1 MSPVRYLRYEMTVP
15 RQLPTG
21 TVTFV
26 FSDIEGS
33 TRLIQQLGDAYRT
46 VLECHH
52 AIVESAVTAAG
63 GSVVDFEGDGAFM
76 AFGSAL
82 AALSCVV
89 EIQRRLA
96 AEPWPDDASVR
107 VRMGVHTGE
116 GRRGASNYLGLDV
129 HRTARISAS
138 GHGGQVLLSEATAR
152 LTEYDLPD
160 GTYLEDLGIHALK
173 DLVHDE
179 HLYQLS
185 IAGLP
190 RAFPPLAT
198 STGIKGNL
206 PSRTVSFVGRR
217 DEINRLSEKVAQHR
231 LVTLTGSAGVGK
243 TALALAVAPQ
253 MSAQFP
259 DGVWF
264 VEVARVDEKTGLAM
278 AVAHQLRIT
287 GNADQDLVETV
298 AARLIRARALLV
310 LDGCEHLLGAV
321 AHLAETIFGST
332 REVHILV
339 TSRERLSIRGEV
351 VVHVA
356 PLAVPGDGD
365 LSSTAE
371 LSSYESVALFL
382 ARAKAVQPDFAV
394 TEQNAPAIAEICRR
408 LDGIPLALELAAARL
423 KMLSPWQLVERLD
436 HQFALL
442 AGRHRDVA
450 PHQQTLETTLDWS
463 HDALSPLEQVVF
475 ARLSVFAGSFSI
487 EAAEEVCS
495 GGKVDQHRVLDLLER
510 LVETS
515 LVETVPTE
523 PVRYRL
529 LEPIRHYALSRL
541 EQHDDAQAVHSRHAR
556 FFTDLAEE
564 ADRELHGPDQTRWT
578 VRLDRARDNLNAALR
593 HLDESGDTVGVLRLA
608 GALRWFWVI
617 RRDVS
622 GGWWWLQRALENQ
635 EGSLPEHT
643 ARALS
648 GIGLLAVRRLDFE
661 SAHHALTKARDIYR
675 SIGDSR
681 SEAHQA
687 YHLATLAWFRD
698 EPEEAE
704 ELAAVAEEMSRSSG
718 DHWSLAW
725 ILAMGGTMARLYGD
739 LAKARRLMDESH
751 EVFVCHTGVLDQG
764 WSHLRLGAL
773 ARDEGRY
780 GLAASHYSEGRAL
793 LVEAGDMLGVSHAD
807 AGLGAMAWLGGNH
820 EHAVALFRSVLES
833 FRLSEEVAN
842 NLFEL
847 KTMIQGNLSASE
859 LQAVVQS
866 NRERAELSG
875 DRGARTALGE
885 YVYYIGLIAFS
896 QRQLDRAREAL
907 IESLT
912 LFDSADDRHGVGLAL
927 HGLASMFHA
936 AEDWE
941 KAAEMAGAA
950 QATGVPP
957 TKDHTDPA
965 LILEDVRAN
974 LGESLATSAHDE
986 GTRLTP
992 DDLAEKA
999 RSSRTGEP
1007 DTVLAD

>member
-1 MSPVRYLRYEMTVP
+1 MTVP
-15 RQLPTG
+15 TTLPTG

-46 VLECHH
+46 VLERHH
-52 AIVESAVTAAG
+52 AIVETAVTVAG
-63 GSVVDFEGDGAFM
+63 GAVVDFEGDGAFM

-82 AALSCVV
+82 SALTCVAD
-89 EIQRRLA
+89 IQRALA
-96 AEPWPDDASVR
+96 AEPWPAGAAVR

-116 GRRGASNYLGLDV
+116 GRRGGSGYVGLDV
-129 HRTARISAS
+129 HRAARIAAS

-160 GTYLEDLGIHALK
+160 GTYLEDLGTHSLK

-185 IAGLP
+185 IAGLS
-190 RAFPPLAT
+190 RTFPPLAT

-206 PSRTVSFVGRR
+206 PNRTVSFVGRR
-217 DEINRLSEKVAQHR
+217 DEIHRVSAAVEADR

-253 MSAQFP
+253 MSALFP

-264 VEVARVDEKTGLAM
+264 VEATRVDDEGALAM

-287 GNADQDLVETV
+287 GNAFQDLMETIG
-298 AARLIRARALLV
+298 ARLVRARALLV
-310 LDGCEHLLGAV
+310 LDGCEHLLGPV
-321 AHLAETIFGST
+321 ARLAEAILGST
-332 REVHILV
+332 REVHVLV

-356 PLAVPGDGD
+356 PLAVPASAE
-365 LSSTAE
+365 LPSPAE
-371 LSSYESVALFL
+371 LSSYDSVALFV
-382 ARAKAVQPDFAV
+382 ARAKAAQPAFEV
-394 TEQNAPAIAEICRR
+394 TPQNAPAIAEICRR

-436 HQFALL
+436 HQFAVL
-442 AGRHRDVA
+442 AGRHRDVP

-487 EAAEEVCS
+487 EAAEDVCS
-495 GGKVDQHRVLDLLER
+495 GGKVEQYRVLDLLER

-515 LVETVPTE
+515 LVETLGTD

-529 LEPIRHYALSRL
+529 LEPIRMYARTRL
-541 EQHDDAQAVHSRHAR
+541 ELQDDAPAVHSRHAQ
-556 FFTDLAEE
+556 FFTALAEE
-564 ADRELHGPDQTRWT
+564 ADRELHGPDQTLWT
-578 VRLDRARDNLNAALR
+578 VRLDRARDNLGAALR
-593 HLDESGDTVGVLRLA
+593 YLDESGDTAGVLRLA

-622 GGWWWLQRALENQ
+622 EGWWWLQRGLSDRSE
-635 EGSLPEHT
+635 SRPEHC

-648 GIGLLAVRRLDFE
+648 GLGLLAVRRLDFDTAR
-661 SAHHALTKARDIYR
+661 SSLTEARDIYR
-675 SIGDSR
+675 KIGDRR

-687 YHLATLAWFRD
+687 YHLATLAWFQDR
-698 EPEEAE
+698 PEEAE
-704 ELAAVAEEMSRSSG
+704 ELAATAEEMSRSSG

-739 LAKARRLMDESH
+739 FDRARRLMDESH
-751 EVFVCHTGVLDQG
+751 DVFVRHTGILDQG

-773 ARDEGRY
+773 ARDEGHY
-780 GLAASHYSEGRAL
+780 ELAVTDYSQGRAL
-793 LVEAGDMLGVSHAD
+793 LKEAGDMLGVSHAD
-807 AGLGAMAWLGGNH
+807 AGLAAMAWLGGNH
-820 EHAVALFRSVLES
+820 EQAVALFRSVLEG

-847 KTMIQGNLSASE
+847 KTMIQGNLDASE
-859 LQAVVQS
+859 LQEVVQA
-866 NRERAELSG
+866 NRERAELTG
-875 DRGARTALGE
+875 DRGARIGLGE

-896 QRQLDRAREAL
+896 QGQLDRARNAL
-907 IESLT
+907 VESLA
-912 LFDSADDRHGVGLAL
+912 LSDSADDRRGIGLAL
-927 HGLASMFHA
+927 YGLASTFHA
-936 AEDWE
+936 AGNWE
-941 KAAEMAGAA
+941 AAAMMLGAA
-950 QATGVPP
+950 QATGVAS
-957 TKDHTDPA
+957 TTHHTDPVRVLA
-965 LILEDVRAN
+965 DVEAN
-974 LGESLATSAHDE
+974 LGQPLADSARDE
-986 GTRLTP
+986 GARLSP
-992 DDLAEKA
+992 DDAAERA
-999 RSSRTGEP
+999 RTYEVG
-1007 DTVLAD
+1007 DAGAVLAGSDE

>member
-1 MSPVRYLRYEMTVP
+1 MTALRA
-15 RQLPTG
+15 LPTG

-33 TRLIQQLGDAYRT
+33 TRLIQQLGDAYRS
-46 VLECHH
+46 VLERHH
-52 AIVESAVTAAG
+52 AIVETAVTAAG
-63 GSVVDFEGDGAFM
+63 GVVVDFEGDGAFL

-82 AALSCVV
+82 AALSCVT
-89 EIQRRLA
+89 EIQRTLA
-96 AEPWPDDASVR
+96 AEQWPSDASVR
-107 VRMGVHTGE
+107 ARMGVHTGE
-116 GRRGASNYLGLDV
+116 GRQGASGYVGLDV
-129 HRTARISAS
+129 HRAARIAAS
-138 GHGGQVLLSEATAR
+138 GHGGQVVMSEATAR
-152 LTEYDLPD
+152 LAEYDLPD
-160 GTYLEDLGIHALK
+160 GTYLEDLGTHSLK
-173 DLVHDE
+173 DLVHEE

-190 RAFPPLAT
+190 REFPPLAT

-206 PSRTVSFVGRR
+206 PNRTVSFVGRR
-217 DEINRLSEKVAQHR
+217 DEINRVAEAVAQDR
-231 LVTLTGSAGVGK
+231 LVTLTGPAGVGK

-264 VEVARVDEKTGLAM
+264 VEATRVDDEAALAM

-287 GNADQDLVETV
+287 GNAEQDLVETV
-298 AARLIRARALLV
+298 AARLMRARALLV
-310 LDGCEHLLGAV
+310 LDGCEHLIGAV
-321 AHLAETIFGST
+321 AHLAETILGST
-332 REVHILV
+332 REVHVLV

-351 VVHVA
+351 VVHVV
-356 PLAVPGDGD
+356 PLAVPDEPD
-365 LSSTAE
+365 LLSTAE
-371 LSSYESVALFL
+371 LASYESVALFV
-382 ARAKAVQPDFAV
+382 ARAEAVQPDFKL

-442 AGRHRDVA
+442 AGRHRDVP

-495 GGKVDQHRVLDLLER
+495 GGKVDRHRVLDLLER

-515 LVETVPTE
+515 LVETVGSD

-529 LEPIRHYALSRL
+529 LEPIRYYASTRL
-541 EQHDDAQAVHSRHAR
+541 ELHEDSQLVRSRHAE
-556 FFTDLAEE
+556 FYTALAEQ
-564 ADRELHGPDQTRWT
+564 ADLELHGLDQMRWI
-578 VRLDRARDNLNAALR
+578 VRLDRARDNLRAALR
-593 HLDESGDTVGVLRLA
+593 HLDESGNAGGVLRLA

-617 RRDVS
+617 RRDV
-622 GGWWWLQRALENQ
+622 GEGWWWLERGLEDRTD
-635 EGSLPEHT
+635 SLPEHV

-648 GIGLLAVRRLDFE
+648 GLGLLAIRRLDFAT
-661 SAHHALTKARDIYR
+661 AHRALTEARDIYR
-675 SIGDSR
+675 RSGDSR

-698 EPEEAE
+698 EPDEAD
-704 ELAAVAEEMSRSSG
+704 ELAATAEEMSRNSG

-725 ILAMGGTMARLYGD
+725 ILAMGGTMARLHGD
-739 LAKARRLMDESH
+739 LGKARRLMDESH
-751 EVFVCHTGVLDQG
+751 EVFVRHTGILDQG

-780 GLAASHYSEGRAL
+780 ELATFHYSEGRAL
-793 LVEAGDMLGVSHAD
+793 LADAGDMLGVSHAD

-820 EHAVALFRSVLES
+820 EHAIALFLSVLEG

-885 YVYYIGLIAFS
+885 YVYHIGSTAFS
-896 QRQLDRAREAL
+896 QRQFDRACEAL

-912 LFDSADDRHGVGLAL
+912 LSASADDRRGVSLAL
-927 HGLASMFHA
+927 RGLASTFHA
-936 AEDWE
+936 IGDWE
-941 KAAEMAGAA
+941 AAATMLGAA
-950 QATGVPP
+950 STGSAVPP
-957 TKDHTDPA
+957 ARGHTDSA
-965 LILEDVRAN
+965 TILADVRAN
-974 LGESLATSAHDE
+974 LGESAAESAHE
-986 GTRLTP
+986 AGARLSP
-992 DDLAEKA
+992 NDAAERAWSYLA
-999 RSSRTGEP
+999 GEAGVVP
-1007 DTVLAD
+1007 AGSD

>member
-1 MSPVRYLRYEMTVP
+1 MTVA

-33 TRLIQQLGDAYRT
+33 TRLIQQLGDTYRT
-46 VLECHH
+46 VLERHH
-52 AIVESAVTAAG
+52 AIVETAVTEAG
-63 GSVVDFEGDGAFM
+63 GVVVDFEGDGAFL
-76 AFGSAL
+76 AFESAL
-82 AALSCVV
+82 AALSCVADV
-89 EIQRRLA
+89 QRALA
-96 AEPWPDDASVR
+96 AEPWPAEASVR

-116 GRRGASNYLGLDV
+116 GRRGASGYIGLDI
-129 HRTARISAS
+129 HRAARIAAS
-138 GHGGQVLLSEATAR
+138 GHGGQVLMSEATAR

-160 GTYLEDLGIHALK
+160 GTYLEDLGTHSLK

-190 RAFPPLAT
+190 RAFPALAT

-217 DEINRLSEKVAQHR
+217 DEINRVAQAVSQAR

-264 VEVARVDEKTGLAM
+264 VEATRVDDEAALAM

-287 GNADQDLVETV
+287 GNAVQDLVQTV

-310 LDGCEHLLGAV
+310 LDGCEHLIGAV
-321 AHLAETIFGST
+321 AHLAETILGST

-351 VVHVA
+351 VVHVG
-356 PLAVPGDGD
+356 PLAVPDDTD
-365 LSSTAE
+365 LPSTAE
-371 LSSYESVALFL
+371 LASYESVALFV
-382 ARAKAVQPDFAV
+382 ARAQSVQPDFSL

-442 AGRHRDVA
+442 AGRHRDVP

-495 GGKVDQHRVLDLLER
+495 GGKVDRHRVLDLLER

-515 LVETVPTE
+515 LVETLGTE

-529 LEPIRHYALSRL
+529 LEPIRYYARTRL
-541 EQHDDAQAVHSRHAR
+541 EVHDDAQAVRTRHAA
-556 FFTDLAEE
+556 FFTALAEQ
-564 ADRELHGPDQTRWT
+564 ADRELHGRDQTLWT

-593 HLDESGDTVGVLRLA
+593 HLDESGDSSGVLRLA

-622 GGWWWLQRALENQ
+622 EGWSWLQRGLEDRT
-635 EGSLPEHT
+635 GSQPGHT

-648 GIGLLAVRRLDFE
+648 GLGLLAIRRLDFE
-661 SAHHALTKARDIYR
+661 TAHRALAEAREIYR
-675 SIGDSR
+675 QSGDRR

-698 EPEEAE
+698 EPDEAE
-704 ELAAVAEEMSRSSG
+704 TLAATAEEMSRSSG
-718 DHWSLAW
+718 DPWSLAW
-725 ILAMGGTMARLYGD
+725 ILAMGGTMARLHGD
-739 LAKARRLMDESH
+739 LGKARRLMDESH
-751 EVFVCHTGVLDQG
+751 EVFVRHTGILDQG

-773 ARDEGRY
+773 ARDDGRY
-780 GLAASHYSEGRAL
+780 ELATFHYSEGRAL
-793 LVEAGDMLGVSHAD
+793 LAEAGDTLGVSHAD

-820 EHAVALFRSVLES
+820 EHAVARFRSVLEG
-833 FRLSEEVAN
+833 FRLSEEAAN

-847 KTMIQGNLSASE
+847 KTMIQGNLSATE
-859 LQAVVQS
+859 LQEVVQS
-866 NRERAELSG
+866 NRERAEVTG
-875 DRGARTALGE
+875 DGGARRALGE
-885 YVYYIGLIAFS
+885 YVYHIGLTAFS
-896 QRQLDRAREAL
+896 QHQLDRSRQAL
-907 IESLT
+907 TESLS
-912 LFDSADDRHGVGLAL
+912 LCASADDRRGVGLAL
-927 HGLASMFHA
+927 YGLASTFHA
-936 AEDWE
+936 AGDWE
-941 KAAEMAGAA
+941 AAAVMLGAA
-950 QATGVPP
+950 HASDVPP
-957 TKDHTDPA
+957 TPNFTDAERILADVEAKLGGA
-965 LILEDVRAN
+965 LAD
-974 LGESLATSAHDE
+974 SAHAD
-986 GTRLTP
+986 GTRLNP
-992 DDLAEKA
+992 DDAVLRA
-999 RSSRTGEP
+999 RSYSAGESG
-1007 DTVLAD
+1007 TVLAGSGD

>member
-1 MSPVRYLRYEMTVP
+1 M
-15 RQLPTG
+15 
-21 TVTFV
+21 

-33 TRLIQQLGDAYRT
+33 TRLIQQLGDTYRT
-46 VLECHH
+46 VLERHH
-52 AIVESAVTAAG
+52 SIVEAAVTAAG
-63 GSVVDFEGDGAFM
+63 GVVVDFEGDGAFL

-82 AALSCVV
+82 AALSCVADV
-89 EIQRRLA
+89 QRALA
-96 AEPWPDDASVR
+96 AEPWPAEAAVR

-116 GRRGASNYLGLDV
+116 GRRGASGYVGIDV
-129 HRTARISAS
+129 HRTARIAAS

-160 GTYLEDLGIHALK
+160 GTYLEDLGIHSLK

-179 HLYQLS
+179 HLFQLS

-190 RAFPPLAT
+190 RAFPSLAT
-198 STGIKGNL
+198 STGVKGNL
-206 PSRTVSFVGRR
+206 PTRTVSFVGRR
-217 DEINRLSEKVAQHR
+217 EEINRLSEAVARDR

-259 DGVWF
+259 DGIWF
-264 VEVARVDEKTGLAM
+264 VEATRVDDEAALAM
-278 AVAHQLRIT
+278 AIAHQLRIT
-287 GNADQDLVETV
+287 GNAVQDLVETV
-298 AARLIRARALLV
+298 AARLMRARALLV
-310 LDGCEHLLGAV
+310 LDGCEHLLGVV
-321 AHLAETIFGST
+321 AHMAETILGST
-332 REVHILV
+332 RDVHILV

-356 PLAVPGDGD
+356 PLAVPGDSD
-365 LSSTAE
+365 LPSTAE
-371 LSSYESVALFL
+371 LASYESVALFV
-382 ARAKAVQPDFAV
+382 ARAKSVQPNFSV

-436 HQFALL
+436 HQFSLL

-475 ARLSVFAGSFSI
+475 ARLAVFAGSFSI

-495 GGKVDQHRVLDLLER
+495 GGKVDRYRVLDLLER

-515 LVETVPTE
+515 LVETLGTD

-529 LEPIRHYALSRL
+529 LEPIRHYARTRL
-541 EQHDDAQAVHSRHAR
+541 ELLDDSDAIHSQHAQ
-556 FFTDLAEE
+556 FFTALAEQ
-564 ADRELHGPDQTRWT
+564 ADRELHGPDQTLWT
-578 VRLDRARDNLNAALR
+578 VRLDRARDNLRAALR
-593 HLDESGDTVGVLRLA
+593 YLDDSGDTAGVLRLA

-622 GGWWWLQRALENQ
+622 EGWWWLQRGLEDRS
-635 EGSLPEHT
+635 ESLPEHC

-648 GIGLLAVRRLDFE
+648 GLGLLAVRRLDFE
-661 SAHHALTKARDIYR
+661 TAQRSLTEARDIYAR
-675 SIGDSR
+675 IGDSR

-687 YHLATLAWFRD
+687 YHLATLAFFRD
-698 EPEEAE
+698 QPEEAE
-704 ELAAVAEEMSRSSG
+704 TLAATAEEMSRSSG

-725 ILAMGGTMARLYGD
+725 ILAMGGTMARLHGD
-739 LAKARRLMDESH
+739 LARARRLMDESH
-751 EVFVCHTGVLDQG
+751 EVFVRHTGTLDQG

-780 GLAASHYSEGRAL
+780 ELAAAHYTEGRKL
-793 LVEAGDMLGVSHAD
+793 LREAGDMLGVSHAD

-820 EHAVALFRSVLES
+820 EHAVALFLSVLEG

-847 KTMIQGNLSASE
+847 KTMIQGNLSAAE

-885 YVYYIGLIAFS
+885 YVYYIGLIAFA
-896 QRQLDRAREAL
+896 QRQLDRARQAL
-907 IESLT
+907 TESLA
-912 LFDSADDRHGVGLAL
+912 LFDSADDRRGIGLAL
-927 HGLASMFHA
+927 HALASTFHA
-936 AEDWE
+936 AGDWE
-941 KAAEMAGAA
+941 TTAMMLGAA
-950 QATGVPP
+950 RATGVPP

-965 LILEDVRAN
+965 QILADVRAN
-974 LGESLATSAHDE
+974 LGESLADAAVE
-986 GTRLTP
+986 NGTRLNP
-992 DDLAEKA
+992 DEAAERA
-999 RSSRTGEP
+999 RSSRATDP
-1007 DTVLAD
+1007 DAVLAGTDD